1 MCRSATPRG
10 AAFRKDHTDF
20 FDASLAPGGGPLS
33 TKRKKPNSRNS
44 KFQKLQTGKNKN
56 LKTFI
61 AMFSARSISKLFPA
75 RFLFFEISGKAFSS
89 SALDVLCSVRNVR
102 AVYLMVASSVPMK
115 RRHLPG

>member
-1 MCRSATPRG
+1 MQIAE
-10 AAFRKDHTDF
+10 
-20 FDASLAPGGGPLS
+20 
-33 TKRKKPNSRNS
+33 
-44 KFQKLQTGKNKN
+44 NKI

-61 AMFSARSISKLFPA
+61 TIFSARSISKLFPA

-115 RRHLPG
+115 RRYLPG